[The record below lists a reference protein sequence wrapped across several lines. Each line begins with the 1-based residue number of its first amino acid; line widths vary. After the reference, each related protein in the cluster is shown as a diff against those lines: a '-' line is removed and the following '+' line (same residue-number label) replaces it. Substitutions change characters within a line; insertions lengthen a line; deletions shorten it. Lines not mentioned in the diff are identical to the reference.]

1 MSSRRAGLPAPSSVI
16 VEFHEFSGRWFV
28 TDRWGSGHG
37 SAIPPRARKA
47 ALGKAV
53 LDQAGAARSRWH
65 SARSEAD
72 GAELWARFTEEA
84 AGVPVDRYQP
94 EKRLVILAGTT
105 GIQCCDARQSPPRW
119 EPLPARSPRALG
131 AALIKRIGLLEPSP
145 SAPGQPE
152 PGAGSALPPS
162 LRPSRA
168 AAPAMGAAGDQTR
181 AGWPTGPEKSS
192 PWQATATGE
201 SQPLTSHSD
210 LQATVPIKS
219 Q

>member
-53 LDQAGAARSRWH
+53 LDQAGAARNRWH

-131 AALIKRIGLLEPSP
+131 AALIKRIGLVEPSP

-192 PWQATATGE
+192 PWQVTTPGK
-201 SQPLTSHSD
+201 SQPLTSHS
-210 LQATVPIKS
+210 P
-219 Q
+219 